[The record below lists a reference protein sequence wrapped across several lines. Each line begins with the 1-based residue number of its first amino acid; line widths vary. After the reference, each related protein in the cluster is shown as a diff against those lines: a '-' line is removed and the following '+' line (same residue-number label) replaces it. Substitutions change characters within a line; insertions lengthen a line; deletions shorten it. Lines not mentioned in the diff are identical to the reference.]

1 MRALHLLISGLGLF
15 CSSAQ
20 AALDHSQSSP
30 VPSLSISYPQL
41 SDQIGVKP
49 GRELSWQQFDVNGS
63 GALFVQP
70 GANITGSSAGAG
82 IRNISGELKPKG
94 GGDVV
99 LVRSGNI
106 SITGTNG
113 QGTAPI
119 TIVPLPAPFVLF
131 GVGALG
137 LTIYSKRTAA
147 NA

>member
-20 AALDHSQSSP
+20 AALDHSQTSP
-30 VPSLSISYPQL
+30 VPSLSISYPRL

-49 GRELSWQQFDVNGS
+49 GRQLFWQQFDLNGS
-63 GALFVQP
+63 GAVFVQP
-70 GANITGSSAGAG
+70 GANITGGSAGAG
-82 IRNISGELKPKG
+82 IRNISGELKLKG

-99 LVRSGNI
+99 LVRSGHI
-106 SITGTNG
+106 SIAASSVL
-113 QGTAPI
+113 GTAPI

-137 LTIYSKRTAA
+137 LAINSKRTAA
-147 NA
+147 KF